1 MEISQLE
8 NHMLPSLSRSL
19 GPTDQVRDSVVGGAN
34 SYRSVPTGRSGDDYL
49 YTELLE
55 QQVPDEADR
64 FLRAVSV
71 YMPC

>member
-1 MEISQLE
+1 MEISQPE
-8 NHMLPSLSRSL
+8 NHMLPSFSRSL
-19 GPTDQVRDSVVGGAN
+19 GSPNRVRDSVVGRAN
-34 SYRSVPTGRSGDDYL
+34 GYRSVPTGRSGDDYL

-71 YMPC
+71 